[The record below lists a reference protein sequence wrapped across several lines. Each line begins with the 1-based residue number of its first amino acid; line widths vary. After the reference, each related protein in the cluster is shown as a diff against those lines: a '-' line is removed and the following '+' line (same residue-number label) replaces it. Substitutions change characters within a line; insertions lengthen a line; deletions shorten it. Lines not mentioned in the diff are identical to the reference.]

1 MKFTVADALKL
12 FPLSEGTVIAGHDGL
27 SNGIT
32 SVSVLEITEDSVME
46 FIRPG
51 QLEISAFYSVA
62 NDEAAQLNAI
72 RMLKK
77 CQVSGLMLSHV
88 GLVLKGV
95 PRSMI
100 DLCNELKFPLILM
113 PQSVEYIE
121 IISPILD
128 RLLKTRNQQL
138 AYAMDIYDKMTHLIL
153 EEREFDCLVST
164 LSTMINRQV
173 LFFSY
178 ENVCVANSGPD
189 LAQRKQD
196 FIVSAITENL
206 TLFLEMLKELSVP
219 APDNS
224 GTYLFAPVVSSLKYY
239 GVVVILDAK
248 GLNEL
253 DHIAIAQTK
262 NALGIITINK
272 INLKDYNIL
281 LRHDFIN
288 DLVQWNFSDENIAI
302 QRGLALSYDIRKLRA
317 AMVLDLYRF
326 ADLSSRHS
334 EEELLRYKT
343 DFFKTVQAEMSGI
356 SADSILMNFSDK
368 ILILFSD
375 DLMTKSETLVRLKSI
390 GRFLIQVVRESHG
403 LEISAGIGS
412 YCDNIAMI
420 KQSYLDA
427 RTTLKISKRVFGG
440 PRCSQYDEI
449 KIYSLLCEN
458 SNYQGLSATLYDLF
472 LPLREYDEANNA
484 QLLLTFKNL
493 LANDLDTVKVA
504 EKMFLHKNTILQR
517 KKKISE
523 LYNYD
528 PFKRANRMQ
537 FEVAILLE
545 TLISG
550 EDKEDIED
558 DFQYK
563 TGS

>member
-12 FPLSEGTVIAGHDGL
+12 FPLSEGTVIAGHNGL
-27 SNGIT
+27 LNEIT
-32 SVSVLEITEDSVME
+32 SVSVLEITEDSAME

-62 NDEAAQLNAI
+62 DDEAAQLKAI
-72 RMLKK
+72 KMLKK

-88 GLVLKGV
+88 GLVLKAV

-100 DLCNELKFPLILM
+100 DLCNELRFPLILM

-121 IISPILD
+121 MISPILD
-128 RLLKTRNQQL
+128 RLLKTQNQQL

-178 ENVCVANSGPD
+178 ENICVANSGPN
-189 LAQRKQD
+189 LVERKQD
-196 FIVSAITENL
+196 YIVSAITENL
-206 TLFLEMLKELSVP
+206 NLFLEQLKELSVP
-219 APDNS
+219 ATDNS

-239 GVVVILDAK
+239 GVLVILDAE

-253 DHIAIAQTK
+253 DHIAVAQTK
-262 NALGIITINK
+262 NALGIITLNK

-288 DLVQWNFSDENIAI
+288 DLVQWNFSDEKIAI
-302 QRGLALSYDIRKLRA
+302 QRGLALNYDIRKLRT

-326 ADLSSRHS
+326 TDLSSRHS
-334 EEELLRYKT
+334 EEELLKYKT
-343 DFFKTVQAEMSGI
+343 DFFKTVQVEMAGI

-375 DLMTKSETLVRLKSI
+375 DQMTKSETMVRLKSI

-403 LEISAGIGS
+403 LEISAGIGR
-412 YCDNIAMI
+412 YCDSISMI
-420 KQSYLDA
+420 SQSYLDA
-427 RTTLKISKRVFGG
+427 RTTLRISKRVFGG

-449 KIYSLLCEN
+449 KIYSLLCES
-458 SNYQGLSATLYDLF
+458 SNYQGLSATLNDLY
-472 LPLREYDEANNA
+472 LPLREYDEVNNA
-484 QLLLTFKNL
+484 QLLFTFKNL
-493 LANDLDTVKVA
+493 LENDLDTSKVA

-523 LYNYD
+523 LYNFD

-550 EDKEDIED
+550 D
-558 DFQYK
+558 D
-563 TGS
+563 